1 MSSFCLLRDPWLPA
15 PAPARCHLLLS
26 PSHPPGCPP
35 LGLRQVAPT
44 CIHPPVLPCS
54 QPSKPQTKP
63 CGRRSWGHQ
72 VFNCRERAL
81 VLHSRTN
88 SSGAEPPCPRPAL
101 SPRGP
106 WPVAAHVA
114 PRAVNKLETGTQ
126 KHKDTLGMPGVGEH
140 GAPSSAGTEGGW
152 LRSVG
157 SLGLAQGAAGGGW
170 EMGAAGS
177 VRTPGPQGGLRTWR
191 VPITQGR
198 EVGTARGH
206 GDPWHPSRAGGAPW
220 GQGPSSLGTKWGGSM
235 DPVTSAGR

>member
-126 KHKDTLGMPGVGEH
+126 KHKDTLGMPG
-140 GAPSSAGTEGGW
+140 
-152 LRSVG
+152 
-157 SLGLAQGAAGGGW
+157 GGGAW
-170 EMGAAGS
+170 
-177 VRTPGPQGGLRTWR
+177 GPLLSW
-191 VPITQGR
+191 
-198 EVGTARGH
+198 
-206 GDPWHPSRAGGAPW
+206 D
-220 GQGPSSLGTKWGGSM
+220 
-235 DPVTSAGR
+235 